1 MFKSKS
7 LFIVA
12 LVVVFA
18 ALSVIPALAQ
28 DKIEVPVWIAFQDD
42 NRLGWTQA
50 VADAFNEAH
59 PEYNVTV
66 TGYANYEELFA
77 ATALAA
83 EQNAL
88 PAIVQYFEVATQV
101 ARDSGYFK
109 SIAEALG
116 DRTEVLGVPVNL
128 EDIIGVVSAYYTL
141 DGQWTSMPWNTS
153 SAIMFSNMNYLT
165 AAGIDT
171 PPATWSEVAAACEAI
186 MAADG
191 APEYCFTWPN
201 HGWFFEQWLAQQ
213 NGLYANND
221 NGRAER
227 ATEVAFNSPEGV
239 AVLQWLDDMVAAG
252 YLYYSG
258 AQGGDSWATVDQAFQ
273 AQTVAMAVYSSSDTG
288 VYTQTGVDN
297 GFEVQASFMPYND
310 AVEYTGNL
318 LGGASLWLTNALT
331 PEQEEG
337 ALAFL
342 LTISNT
348 ENAAVWSSEIT
359 GYIAV
364 RQSAIE
370 LLTEQGFYDENPNF
384 TVAAA
389 QLAQSQVTPATSG
402 ALLGPFNAIRDIV
415 TRAIDTVL
423 LTDEDPQAVLDAAAE
438 EANALIEEYNLLNVE

>member
-12 LVVVFA
+12 LVMVFA

-42 NRLGWTQA
+42 NRLGWTQG
-50 VADAFNEAH
+50 VAAAFNEAN
-59 PEYNVTV
+59 PDYNVTV

-153 SAIMFSNMNYLT
+153 SAIMFSNMSYLT

-171 PPATWSEVAAACEAI
+171 PPTTWSEVAAACEAI
-186 MAADG
+186 MAAEG
-191 APEYCFTWPN
+191 APEFCFTWPN

-239 AVLQWLDDMVAAG
+239 AVLQWLDDMAAAG

-273 AQTVAMAVYSSSDTG
+273 SQQVAMAVYSSSDTG

-297 GFEVQASFMPYND
+297 GFDVTASFMPYND

-318 LGGASLWLTNALT
+318 LGGASLWLTDGLT
-331 PEQEEG
+331 PEEEDG

-342 LTISNT
+342 LTISNS

-359 GYIAV
+359 GFIAI
-364 RQSAIE
+364 RQSAID

-389 QLAQSQVTPATSG
+389 QLAQSEITPATSG
-402 ALLGPFNAIRDIV
+402 ALLGPFPAIRAIV

-423 LTDEDPQAVLDAAAE
+423 LSDEDPQVVLDAAAE